1 MSWGLN
7 AEIVN
12 FMGASIIPTKEC
24 CSSDGQVSQIIL
36 AQFSPF
42 KHGAGLLHDW
52 RKTPSLPS
60 IVFPFT
66 PGSKFGLRHT
76 YMYFMHYSEDAST
89 TKFLVS
95 RYMITNYAIPTS
107 LEYIVWQSLLVNLFV
122 VAAVQ
127 WQVAV
132 FCGLTLIT
140 QMLPASSHIK
150 YITNTANKHPVCRSQ
165 VGRLVTVPI
174 ILFLLTHFA
183 FGVDILITAYRLA
196 NNEFSYLP
204 KIKVVLLIQELP
216 FNLTHYSQ
224 FSALIP
230 CATALVLVEVLI
242 TLSLCILLYDSGSHS
257 AFPRFDPSFTFNCD
271 LIQGFRCRLVVLAEL
286 VTVFD
291 NQDAWAMGID
301 FNIGKSSLNT
311 REYFRSQ
318 ISGLKP
324 DLAINAVH
332 FGNLPKLS
340 GDEEIPKGGK
350 RHLEVREVAAM
361 AVAAVP
367 SLDRSIG
374 LQKNREV

>member
-1 MSWGLN
+1 
-7 AEIVN
+7 
-12 FMGASIIPTKEC
+12 MG
-24 CSSDGQVSQIIL
+24 
-36 AQFSPF
+36 
-42 KHGAGLLHDW
+42 
-52 RKTPSLPS
+52 LPS
-60 IVFPFT
+60 GF
-66 PGSKFGLRHT
+66 GSILFEGLVSAMLYGITTLQT

-89 TKFLVS
+89 TKFLVIAIWILDTLHIS
-95 RYMITNYAIPTS
+95 FICHVLYYYLITNYAIPTS
-107 LEYIVWQSLLVNLFV
+107 LEYIVWSLPASLLVNLFV

-127 WQVAV
+127 CFFAYKIYY
-132 FCGLTLIT
+132 L
-140 QMLPASSHIK
+140 
-150 YITNTANKHPVCRSQ
+150 CRSQ

-183 FGVDILITAYRLA
+183 FGVEVVVLVFA

-204 KIKVVLLIQELP
+204 KIK
-216 FNLTHYSQ
+216 

-257 AFPRFDPSFTFNCD
+257 AFPRTKCLLNT
-271 LIQGFRCRLVVLAEL
+271 LIIYAVNRCLLTLLVVLAEL
-286 VTVFD
+286 VTLVD

-301 FNIGKSSLNT
+301 FNIGKLYVNSLLASLNT

-340 GDEEIPKGGK
+340 GDKEIPKGGK